1 MGKNTGLII
10 AVAMIYAVLG
20 VLGFITCI
28 KLYPYTGG
36 ADGLKNFGV
45 AATVVVALISGAM
58 TTVVSLYTLHY
69 NNLNQTSIKHLETQL
84 ARQREFDT
92 DAKAAYR
99 ALLSA
104 GTAASFRLKKLETG
118 SWTSKDSEKMEE
130 ALWKPAYRAAYL
142 KDDEKKWWHLVQHR
156 AVDIAGH
163 ATKLTDATK
172 QPGLWRDMS
181 APFAEAFATFT
192 TIAESGLRRGT
203 EQENDKPAA

>member
-1 MGKNTGLII
+1 MGKNSRLIV
-10 AVAMIYAVLG
+10 AVAAIYAVLG
-20 VLGFITCI
+20 VLGLITCI

-45 AATVVVALISGAM
+45 AATIVVALISGVM

-69 NNLNQTSIKHLETQL
+69 NNLSQTSIKHLETQL
-84 ARQREFDT
+84 ARDREFDA

-118 SWTSKDSEKMEE
+118 SWTSKDSDKMAE

-142 KDDEKKWWHLVQHR
+142 KDDEKKWWLLVQHR

-163 ATKLTDATK
+163 ATKLTDVTK
-172 QPGLWRDMS
+172 QPDLWREMS
-181 APFAEAFATFT
+181 TPFAEALAKFT
-192 TIAESGLRRGT
+192 SIAESGLRRGT
-203 EQENDKPAA
+203 EQENNKPAV